1 MKNTSH
7 LLEWLLSRRLE
18 IRSIGEDVEKKES
31 LYTVDRNVNGAAIM
45 EHSMEVPPQ
54 DYHMIQKFHFWVFAG
69 ENKNINLKS
78 IALSCLWQYYLQ
90 QPRHGSNLNVHPQRN
105 GQRRCGTYNIQWNS
119 TQIQREQNN
128 AICRNRGTPRHRY
141 TKWSKLARKWQ
152 MQYVITHV
160 QNLKK
165 DTNYLIYK

>member
-90 QPRHGSNLNVHPQRN
+90 QPRHGSNLNVHWWMN
-105 GQRRCGTYNIQWNS
+105 G
-119 TQIQREQNN
+119 
-128 AICRNRGTPRHRY
+128 
-141 TKWSKLARKWQ
+141 
-152 MQYVITHV
+152 
-160 QNLKK
+160 
-165 DTNYLIYK
+165 